1 MGAKAKQKSTGKRAS
16 RRTNISHSEQEDV
29 QGKENDNEENQ
40 VVDEEMISPENPDQD
55 YQEKEPSEISLE
67 AADSIPIRLKSIF
80 IYMYTLL
87 VYLFVCILLTLTD
100 LTDRDHIFCG
110 TSRDP
115 REGL

>member
-1 MGAKAKQKSTGKRAS
+1 MGAKSKQKSTGKKAS

-29 QGKENDNEENQ
+29 QGKENE

-80 IYMYTLL
+80 TYMYTLL
-87 VYLFVCILLTLTD
+87 VYLFVCIHLTLTD